1 MNAQMKKGVLDIC
14 VLATI
19 NRGETYGYQI
29 LKDISCCLEISES
42 TLYPILRRLEAAGYL
57 ISHSI
62 AHEGRLRRMYQ
73 ITEDGKNQLRHCL
86 QEWEELMQ
94 VYYYIE
100 ESAGIDK
107 N

>member
-29 LKDISCCLEISES
+29 MKDISCCLEISES
-42 TLYPILRRLEAAGYL
+42 TLYPILRRLETAGFL

-62 AHEGRLRRMYQ
+62 AHEGRLRKMYQ
-73 ITEDGKNQLRHCL
+73 ITEEGKQQLRLCL
-86 QEWEELMQ
+86 EEWEELKQ
-94 VYYYIE
+94 VYRYIE
-100 ESAGIDK
+100 EGAGIE
-107 N
+107 

>member
-29 LKDISCCLEISES
+29 IKDISCCLEISES
-42 TLYPILRRLEAAGYL
+42 TLYPILRRLESAGFL

-62 AHEGRLRRMYQ
+62 AHEGRLRKMYR
-73 ITEDGKNQLRHCL
+73 ITEEGKQQLRFYL
-86 QEWEELMQ
+86 EEWEELKQ
-94 VYYYIE
+94 VYHYIE
-100 ESAGIDK
+100 EGAAVE
-107 N
+107 